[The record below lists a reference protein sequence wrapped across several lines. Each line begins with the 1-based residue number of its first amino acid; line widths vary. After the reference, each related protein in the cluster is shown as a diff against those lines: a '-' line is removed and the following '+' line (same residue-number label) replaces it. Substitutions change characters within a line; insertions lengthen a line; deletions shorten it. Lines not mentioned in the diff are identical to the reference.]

1 MFTTDNSAHGGG
13 EDGGF
18 SSGGVEAGAD
28 AGEADGGVAGSGAE
42 LLLYYYLFIM
52 ICVVDYLCYL
62 FVCPTRMKE
71 TKFGR

>member
-1 MFTTDNSAHGGG
+1 MFTTDDSAHGGG

-42 LLLYYYLFIM
+42 LLYYYLFM
-52 ICVVDYLCYL
+52 ICVVDIFCVIYL
-62 FVCPTRMKE
+62 VCPTR
-71 TKFGR
+71 G